1 MCKCARTFFNK
12 KHFFF
17 LLICICAKNVVIL
30 QSEISKNV
38 VSMRK
43 IVSLLTCVLLA
54 AGMFAGEYNV
64 TVSNYYSNSLAR
76 TRAYYLVNE
85 AEGIEY
91 VFPIVLPE
99 GATDIEFGKT
109 YTLSDMNK
117 SYAFWWYPNARQL
130 GALYTAATFT
140 ATRTGSDI
148 TRIEAHVTDTNGD
161 IWHLTYDGSSGPQ
174 KPEGGTI
181 QADSVEALYGDNMV
195 KYVLGVGD
203 NLYVFV
209 FTFALS
215 EGQQDLESGVEY
227 MTLDMVSYPYSVG
240 YFNIHSEILYADISF
255 TKTVA
260 EDGSYTITA
269 TVLDEDGFTW
279 NISGSRAAPPDP
291 TTQHLKYD
299 TEDADF
305 NHTFHSYDLNLST
318 LRDGYVIL
326 KAEDEENM
334 RAVYLQF
341 WTRSGYEI
349 FGAATYPID
358 YTQGDYTVN
367 ASSGEQDGGMTLS
380 FVSTLAKDEGSGE
393 YIPNQLWLLVTGT
406 VTVREDGVISIEG
419 QNSFGRTIKATLYPE
434 DYVTALEDTQTN
446 DFKAQKVLQNG
457 QILIIQ
463 PNRKFSITGSPT
475 Y

>member
-1 MCKCARTFFNK
+1 
-12 KHFFF
+12 
-17 LLICICAKNVVIL
+17 
-30 QSEISKNV
+30 
-38 VSMRK
+38 MRK

-54 AGMFAGEYNV
+54 ARMFAGEYNV

-76 TRAYYLVNE
+76 TLAYYLVNE
-85 AEGIEY
+85 TGEREY
-91 VFPIVLPE
+91 IFPIVLPE
-99 GATDIEFGKT
+99 GATDIEYGKT
-109 YTLSDMNK
+109 YTIDDMNK
-117 SYAFWWYPNARQL
+117 SYAYWWEPSTYKYS
-130 GALYTAATFT
+130 LY
-140 ATRTGSDI
+140 
-148 TRIEAHVTDTNGD
+148 IEAEFTITKDANGKVLIDAKALDTNGD
-161 IWHLTYDGSSGPQ
+161 VWFLVYDGSSDPQ

-181 QADSVEALYGDNMV
+181 QADSIEALYGENMV
-195 KYVLGVGD
+195 QYVLEAGD

-299 TEDADF
+299 TEDADY

-318 LRDGYVIL
+318 LRDGYAIL

-358 YTQGDYTVN
+358 YTQGDFTVN
-367 ASSGEQDGGMTLS
+367 ASSGVDAESGGMTPS
-380 FVSTLAKDEGSGE
+380 FVATLVKESGE
-393 YIPNQLWLLVTGT
+393 YKPYQLWLLVTGT
-406 VTVREDGVISIEG
+406 VTVREDGVIIIEG
-419 QNSFGRTIKATLYPE
+419 QNSYGRMIKATLYPE
-434 DYVTALEDTQTN
+434 DYVTGLEETPTHDLRTR
-446 DFKAQKVLQNG
+446 KVLQNG

-475 Y
+475 C